1 MSPLPNNHRV
11 RVTYRLY
18 LAQVHKSVL
27 AHVYRVW
34 WIGFHVLGLRFFP
47 LFVYDMSNVSENVG
61 LYIEFGSDSEND
73 DWERE
78 QIEKEDEEIRDFVK
92 CHPMPSPDDDEG
104 HKFWKKVIDR
114 MKEAEGVKDMMIY
127 MFVNFTIMKKMYEN
141 LTDRKVI
148 VDCGKELNRDGE
160 FNAMIINITLLSIAM
175 DELNDTNKPCL
186 TQMRVIG
193 HWWDGIGKWK
203 A

>member
-1 MSPLPNNHRV
+1 MSRAKIKDLSSISEN
-11 RVTYRLY
+11 
-18 LAQVHKSVL
+18 
-27 AHVYRVW
+27 
-34 WIGFHVLGLRFFP
+34 LGLY
-47 LFVYDMSNVSENVG
+47 VEV
-61 LYIEFGSDSEND
+61 GSDSEND

-92 CHPMPSPDDDEG
+92 CHPMPSPDDEG
-104 HKFWKKVIDR
+104 GKQLWIKVIDR
-114 MKEAEGVKDMMIY
+114 LKKEDGVNELVIFSFWRFD
-127 MFVNFTIMKKMYEN
+127 IMKRMYEN

-186 TQMRVIG
+186 TQMRVIE

>member
-1 MSPLPNNHRV
+1 MSRAKIEDLSSISEN
-11 RVTYRLY
+11 
-18 LAQVHKSVL
+18 
-27 AHVYRVW
+27 
-34 WIGFHVLGLRFFP
+34 LGLY
-47 LFVYDMSNVSENVG
+47 VEV
-61 LYIEFGSDSEND
+61 GSDSEDD

-148 VDCGKELNRDGE
+148 VYCGKELNRDGE
-160 FNAMIINITLLSIAM
+160 FKAMIINITLLSIAM
-175 DELNDTNKPCL
+175 DELNDTNL
-186 TQMRVIG
+186 
-193 HWWDGIGKWK
+193 